1 MMMFSLDL
9 QVLRKTLILER
20 VSLCIQ
26 RTYGVQ
32 SESVLPALLW
42 KARMNL
48 RLVVDCPS
56 FDFIV
61 RDKCAL
67 VFTVTGPHRSSKL
80 YRIKHNCAVQ
90 VFLKVR

>member
-1 MMMFSLDL
+1 MMMFGPDL
-9 QVLRKTLILER
+9 QVLRKTLISER
-20 VSLCIQ
+20 VSLCIR

-42 KARMNL
+42 KAKMNL

-61 RDKCAL
+61 RDKCVL
-67 VFTVTGPHRSSKL
+67 VFTDGSTPKL
-80 YRIKHNCAVQ
+80 KII
-90 VFLKVR
+90 

>member
-1 MMMFSLDL
+1 MMMFGPDL
-9 QVLRKTLILER
+9 QVLRKTLISER

-42 KARMNL
+42 KAKMNL

-61 RDKCAL
+61 RNKCAL
-67 VFTVTGPHRSSKL
+67 VFTDGSTPKL
-80 YRIKHNCAVQ
+80 KII
-90 VFLKVR
+90 